1 MPDVK
6 KILFE
11 LTLFFGGLA
20 GAFVSFNK
28 DKHNTPWTVFLH
40 LVSGGLISVFF
51 TPFVAD
57 VFKMN
62 QSAISFT
69 SFVVGYAGY
78 KSADFAVSYL
88 KNKFKK

>member
-1 MPDVK
+1 MEDFA
-6 KILFE
+6 KIIFKLG
-11 LTLFFGGLA
+11 LFFGGLA

-28 DKHNTPWTVFLH
+28 DKHNTPLAVFLH

-57 VFKMN
+57 IFKMN

-69 SFVVGYAGY
+69 SFVVGYSGY